1 MDPSP
6 VFDDVEQ
13 ENTPRVNFFV
23 NQRPYKT
30 HVNVYLKQL
39 RYTTQEQNL
48 KHNATSWYG
57 GRLNTKSCSV
67 ENV

>member
-13 ENTPRVNFFV
+13 VNTPRVNFFV
-23 NQRPYKT
+23 DQHPYKT
-30 HVNVYLKQL
+30 CVNVYLKQL
-39 RYTTQEQNL
+39 RYTGTKLETQC
-48 KHNATSWYG
+48 TSWYG